1 MATSFS
7 QPLGIMNFLAS
18 SPDYGKMMSEGVK
31 QNLMRSAGE
40 LASNS
45 RIAGSGITG
54 HFNKEGVK
62 ERAKGVIK
70 QGAAEGNA
78 AMYGGIASGVKGI
91 AGGVFDRMG
100 SDDYFGTGST
110 GIDSAGKYGS
120 FDPGSVQRDLDRFNY
135 GSGTLYSG
143 FTNQGLG

>member
-1 MATSFS
+1 MGTSFS

-31 QNLMRSAGE
+31 QNLMRTAGE

-54 HFNKEGVK
+54 HFNKEGAK
-62 ERAKGVIK
+62 AKAKGMRAM
-70 QGAAEGNA
+70 GAAAGNA
-78 AMYGGIASGVKGI
+78 AMYGGIARGVQGI
-91 AGGVFDRMG
+91 AGGAFDRMG

-120 FDPGSVQRDLDRFNY
+120 FDPGSVQRDLDRINY

-143 FTNQGLG
+143 FINQALG

>member
-31 QNLMRSAGE
+31 QNLMRTAGE

-54 HFNKEGVK
+54 HFNKEGAK
-62 ERAKGVIK
+62 AKAKGVRAM
-70 QGAAEGNA
+70 GAAEGNA
-78 AMYGGIASGVKGI
+78 AMYGGIAQGVQGI
-91 AGGVFDRMG
+91 AGGFMDRPSG
-100 SDDYFGTGST
+100 GNSTSGFNINSFGNYTDEFTKPADMTGFGFNT
-110 GIDSAGKYGS
+110 G
-120 FDPGSVQRDLDRFNY
+120 
-135 GSGTLYSG
+135 GTMYSG
-143 FTNQGLG
+143 FVNQDLA